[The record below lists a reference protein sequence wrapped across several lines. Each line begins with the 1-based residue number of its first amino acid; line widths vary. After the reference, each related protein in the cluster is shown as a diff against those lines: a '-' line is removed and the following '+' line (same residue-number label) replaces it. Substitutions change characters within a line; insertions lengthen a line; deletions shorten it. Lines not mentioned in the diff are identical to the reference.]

1 MRSLRPL
8 TSLLIATALLLTGHG
23 LHLTLLPLRAAQIGL
38 SDTLIGLTASAYY
51 LGFMTGCFFIPKLI
65 AQVGHI
71 RIFAALLAMFT
82 SALLALDLSR
92 AHYHLDYFTV
102 YHWRDDVWRLHRY

>member
-8 TSLLIATALLLTGHG
+8 TSLLIATALLLAGHG
-23 LHLTLLPLRAAQIGL
+23 LHLTLLPLRADQIGF

-51 LGFMTGCFFIPKLI
+51 LGFVTGCFFIPNII

-71 RIFAALLAMFT
+71 RIFGALLA
-82 SALLALDLSR
+82 
-92 AHYHLDYFTV
+92 
-102 YHWRDDVWRLHRY
+102 